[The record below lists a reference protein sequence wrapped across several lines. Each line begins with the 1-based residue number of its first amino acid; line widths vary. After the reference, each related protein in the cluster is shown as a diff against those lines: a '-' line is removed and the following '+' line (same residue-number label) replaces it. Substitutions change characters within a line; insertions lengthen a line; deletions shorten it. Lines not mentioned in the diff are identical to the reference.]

1 MGLIA
6 GIVTGAWYALYILA
20 GNRLTQNENPLT
32 MSAGVALGSFITFSG
47 LTLLGVAQG
56 TNFHGV
62 QSHPS
67 MIAVGGLAVF
77 ATVVPFTTLY
87 VGMKKVG
94 ALKASLLSTLEL
106 VFTIILAAT
115 FLGEKLT
122 PYQCL
127 GALLILLSV
136 LLTSLL
142 R

>member
-1 MGLIA
+1 
-6 GIVTGAWYALYILA
+6 
-20 GNRLTQNENPLT
+20 
-32 MSAGVALGSFITFSG
+32 MSAGVALGSFITFSV
-47 LTLLGVAQG
+47 LTVFGIAQG
-56 TNFHGV
+56 AHFHGI

-67 MIAVGGLAVF
+67 MIAVGGLALF

-106 VFTIILAAT
+106 VFTLILAAM

-122 PYQCL
+122 PYQYL